1 MRPELKQL
9 LNSPS
14 TEEIAQ
20 ETLLSDESAA
30 MQLLCLTLL
39 LPVPE
44 AAAVT
49 ITIFLA
55 LSFSQRHGDMFTLDQ
70 IPYIEENTN
79 NYKSSARVRST
90 PATRPYESLALKT
103 ISTRPKP

>member
-1 MRPELKQL
+1 MEVR
-9 LNSPS
+9 
-14 TEEIAQ
+14 
-20 ETLLSDESAA
+20 SAYNRD
-30 MQLLCLTLL
+30 
-39 LPVPE
+39 VIKE
-44 AAAVT
+44 
-49 ITIFLA
+49 
-55 LSFSQRHGDMFTLDQ
+55 